1 MQACSQLEHSRY
13 VPLCV
18 YAVRYSIYLVITWR
32 AATLPPVALA
42 RVLLEDDE
50 LAERAGPPRADLV
63 ALDGLAAIA
72 AVGEVEVGPRAGVP
86 HARADDGAA
95 VADLSA
101 PAASAVLLSLGDDEL
116 LRAAG
121 ARREGL
127 VALAVLRP
135 QHVVV
140 LADAGPGRAAQTEH
154 LSEYENHGFRQ
165 EPGYSHFSVPVPS
178 CRAPLCRT
186 GSTCR
191 SPRAC

>member
-1 MQACSQLEHSRY
+1 MMRACAQLK
-13 VPLCV
+13 V
-18 YAVRYSIYLVITWR
+18 YSLVSVCGTQCFPHLIITWR

-154 LSEYENHGFRQ
+154 LSE
-165 EPGYSHFSVPVPS
+165 
-178 CRAPLCRT
+178 
-186 GSTCR
+186 
-191 SPRAC
+191 